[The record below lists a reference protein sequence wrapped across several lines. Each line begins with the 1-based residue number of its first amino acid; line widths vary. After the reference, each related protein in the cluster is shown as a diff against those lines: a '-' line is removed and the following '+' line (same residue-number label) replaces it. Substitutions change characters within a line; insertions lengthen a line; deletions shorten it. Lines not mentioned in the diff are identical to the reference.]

1 MKTNAKNWTQVEK
14 GWVLTNDDKVEE
26 WFLLNNPHPTSSL
39 KNVVKRAFKIGETL
53 SVDDHM
59 VIRDYPLSM
68 GCKIVGSTF
77 PLEGVPLI
85 VLQDNL
91 ERMFKLG
98 YRAAKNGAYTSNG
111 TYQEDLEKALKSLDV
126 LEFATVIT
134 GQCNCECHTPGNMV
148 MHMQACCHPKETLDV
163 VPHPTHSAG
172 QLTTIVR

>member
-1 MKTNAKNWTQVEK
+1 MKTNSKNWIKVSE
-14 GWVLTNDDKVEE
+14 GHVLVGDGEIIPKDFCLYENIIVRATTNNKVYKENRAE
-26 WFLLNNPHPTSSL
+26 ILN
-39 KNVVKRAFKIGETL
+39 KYAKKIL
-53 SVDDHM
+53 
-59 VIRDYPLSM
+59 
-68 GCKIVGSTF
+68 GSTF